1 MLEYQL
7 QFDADKFLIS
17 KELYTLLITKT
28 NNISDYGQCRV
39 FVRNAMSKYTKEV
52 KQVKD
57 FVKKQRNCI
66 EL

>member
-7 QFDADKFLIS
+7 QFDSDKYLIS

-28 NNISDYGQCRV
+28 NHIGDYAKCRSY
-39 FVRNAMSKYTKEV
+39 VRKALENYKREV
-52 KQVKD
+52 KQVTS
-57 FVKKQRNCI
+57 FIKKRSDII